1 MALPAA
7 LIAAPFAEGVED
19 TWSALCFGWT
29 NAPWRQDP
37 EGAATL
43 RGWVRGGAAPGP
55 SIAWDLAVV
64 AWGYLP
70 TARGERY
77 RGHFAAPLEETT
89 AIYRALRAGRTPAA
103 PAEVPQDA
111 SERSGAP

>member
-43 RGWVRGGAAPGP
+43 RGWR
-55 SIAWDLAVV
+55 
-64 AWGYLP
+64 
-70 TARGERY
+70 ERY
-77 RGHFAAPLEETT
+77 G
-89 AIYRALRAGRTPAA
+89 IG
-103 PAEVPQDA
+103 
-111 SERSGAP
+111 